1 MARTKP
7 SKSSNDL
14 LSNARHGL
22 VHNKKNDRERRK
34 EDALALA
41 ELAYD
46 IFKEQKNGVTRNGQK
61 NANTDPKV

>member
-1 MARTKP
+1 M
-7 SKSSNDL
+7 
-14 LSNARHGL
+14 
-22 VHNKKNDRERRK
+22 HNKKNDRERRK